1 MATDFVKGEVDA
13 SGRFQRQKTQF
24 LTPFGSEQGQL
35 PVEKDRYRLIVSY
48 ACPWAHRQLIALKLL
63 GLENAV
69 TIGVVDPVRPTGLGR
84 TDWAFSLD
92 PVSYTHL

>member
-35 PVEKDRYRLIVSY
+35 PVEK
-48 ACPWAHRQLIALKLL
+48 IAIGLL
-63 GLENAV
+63 FLMLV
-69 TIGVVDPVRPTGLGR
+69 LGR
-84 TDWAFSLD
+84 T
-92 PVSYTHL
+92 VN